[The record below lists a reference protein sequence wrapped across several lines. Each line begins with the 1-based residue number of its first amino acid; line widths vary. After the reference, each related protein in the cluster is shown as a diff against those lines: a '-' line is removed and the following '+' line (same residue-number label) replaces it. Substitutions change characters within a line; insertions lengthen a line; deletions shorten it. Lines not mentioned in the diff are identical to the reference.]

1 MQTVRAAAELA
12 LSVLPHAHA
21 LNYNEI
27 QRAVLQCKEQ
37 SDAMLERA
45 CLTVEAAAKGIK
57 CYYVFFT
64 NICRTLEFRK
74 LSMLYMSCYDI
85 NAYSICVEHID
96 Y

>member
-1 MQTVRAAAELA
+1 MHMVRAAAELA

-45 CLTVEAAAKGIK
+45 CLTVEAAAKGNYLFVSYKYGVNKIVSVLFYGHK
-57 CYYVFFT
+57 
-64 NICRTLEFRK
+64 
-74 LSMLYMSCYDI
+74 
-85 NAYSICVEHID
+85 
-96 Y
+96 

>member
-1 MQTVRAAAELA
+1 MVRAAAELA

-45 CLTVEAAAKGIK
+45 CLTVEAAAKGDPLVHSTFT
-57 CYYVFFT
+57 CLTYYFVSRYFA
-64 NICRTLEFRK
+64 
-74 LSMLYMSCYDI
+74 LSDLP
-85 NAYSICVEHID
+85 N
-96 Y
+96 

>member
-1 MQTVRAAAELA
+1 MWSQASSGRDVPTVRAAAELA

-45 CLTVEAAAKGIK
+45 CLTVEAAAKGEPA
-57 CYYVFFT
+57 FT
-64 NICRTLEFRK
+64 VLP
-74 LSMLYMSCYDI
+74 S
-85 NAYSICVEHID
+85 
-96 Y
+96 

>member
-1 MQTVRAAAELA
+1 MMTMIYCVLYQASSGRDVHTVRAAAELA

-45 CLTVEAAAKGIK
+45 CLTVEAAAKGK
-57 CYYVFFT
+57 ATTTFVK
-64 NICRTLEFRK
+64 R
-74 LSMLYMSCYDI
+74 SS
-85 NAYSICVEHID
+85 YSVVPLTK